1 MNREKQLAAD
11 AKKAAEAD
19 SLVQAEIEKN
29 AAKIAKCLNLPEEEQ
44 EEEAEFVPKTYK
56 DLISNDDMVANTLV
70 HCLKNNNAILEV
82 RPTYYDNMLKLYD
95 LELVTLT
102 KPEFMAY
109 VKAFLPKVK

>member
-1 MNREKQLAAD
+1 
-11 AKKAAEAD
+11 
-19 SLVQAEIEKN
+19 
-29 AAKIAKCLNLPEEEQ
+29 
-44 EEEAEFVPKTYK
+44 
-56 DLISNDDMVANTLV
+56 MVANTLV

-109 VKAFLPKVK
+109 VKAFLPKVKEGLSNAGKKDRVPEF